1 MSTKISRRESLVKG
15 LGVLTAVALSST
27 PQAAQAE
34 TALPRV
40 ILNRAKAQPIPNRV
54 VTQIVWDTQRENAV
68 GWWHPAEPG
77 TIRVSQTG
85 LYLVTMQLC
94 WVDRSDSTD
103 RAHHLELDGV
113 IVEAYAFNPT
123 RWNGTSSVNWMGTML
138 AGSELELFVYQSS
151 GSTLGFGGF
160 NRPSGTAGVSANCE
174 ICVTRLG
181 L

>member
-1 MSTKISRRESLVKG
+1 MSTAVSRRESLVKG
-15 LGVLTAVALSST
+15 LGVMTAVALSGVAET
-27 PQAAQAE
+27 AHAE
-34 TALPRV
+34 TALSRV
-40 ILNRAKAQPIPNRV
+40 ILNRARSQPIASRV
-54 VTQIVWDTQRENAV
+54 LTQIMWDTPRENAA

-77 TIRVSQTG
+77 TIRVAQSG

-94 WVDRSDSTD
+94 WTDHTDTTD
-103 RAHHLELDGV
+103 RAHHLELDGA
-113 IVEAYAFNPT
+113 IVQAFAFNPT

-151 GSTLGFGGF
+151 GVTLGFGGY
-160 NRPSGTAGVSANCE
+160 NRPSATVGVSANCE